1 MKKIILQTQKVFNGR
16 YAFTL
21 EVNFDSVEQDEAII
35 YYVKTDKYSVYKD
48 NAYWYIVDKITN
60 IEYSEHQLVNK
71 TQLKELTEL
80 INKINKELNSD
91 RIKWQTYYY
100 IDYDLTVRTNTEL
113 LSNIDSINYELGNY
127 FTDEEKAKETAFKL
141 KEFWNNI
148 KEENNTYIFRL
159 SSNIRQINNILYKV
173 RQQEVL
179 NRILKICEIAD
190 RRLIQFT
197 LEKGN
202 IDKET
207 GVMIKFNQNLEIKNI
222 KDIKYVEVGN
232 DYIYAWVS
240 TQNKYIFL
248 NM

>member
-21 EVNFDSVEQDEAII
+21 EVNFDSVEQDGTII

-71 TQLKELTEL
+71 TQLKELTEF

-113 LSNIDSINYELGNY
+113 LSNMDSINYELGNY

-141 KEFWNNI
+141 KEFWDNI
-148 KEENNTYIFRL
+148 KDENNTYIFRL
-159 SSNIRQINNILYKV
+159 SSNIKQINTIPCYIKGKLLD
-173 RQQEVL
+173 E
-179 NRILKICEIAD
+179 ILKICEIAD
-190 RRLIQFT
+190 RRLIEFT
-197 LEKGN
+197 IHKGN
-202 IDKET
+202 INHEI
-207 GVMIKFNQNLEIKNI
+207 GVEIKFSQKMELKGIEDVEYV
-222 KDIKYVEVGN
+222 DIGEN
-232 DYIYAWVS
+232 YIYAWVS
-240 TQNKYIFL
+240 TLRKYQLL
-248 NM
+248 NL